1 MEFSIS
7 LGPIKTVGVRGLEG
21 RSEKENKESE
31 LLHLPHPPTF
41 AHYLVAKVGKQNLLK
56 HSISLV
62 HMPQFLMISIYTY
75 IIIIIITSLY
85 NMNVLLLPFIPSH
98 Y

>member
-41 AHYLVAKVGKQNLLK
+41 AH
-56 HSISLV
+56 
-62 HMPQFLMISIYTY
+62 
-75 IIIIIITSLY
+75 
-85 NMNVLLLPFIPSH
+85 
-98 Y
+98 